1 MPKATILPQPRA
13 RALRK
18 PKGAINR
25 ITQDIRGLAQRM
37 ISEPGYV
44 DALNRRMKKGT
55 AGAIELLIW
64 HYAYGKPVETTRLI
78 GSTGGAVQI
87 KVVHEHHDD
96 AKVIDAKLVETQ
108 ELAEP
113 KNPDDWWGSRHRPLK
128 AKADETHPYIED
140 APAVPSADTTPPD
153 QLDAGADETEH
164 GS

>member
-1 MPKATILPQPRA
+1 MPRTILPTPRT
-13 RALRK
+13 RALQAGPGRRK
-18 PKGAINR
+18 GGTNK

-44 DALNRRMKKGT
+44 DALNRRMKQGT

-87 KVVHEHHDD
+87 KVVHEHHED
-96 AKVIDAKLVETQ
+96 AKPIDAQVIDTQAVTGETVPWFQ
-108 ELAEP
+108 
-113 KNPDDWWGSRHRPLK
+113 RPVVRDPNDSL
-128 AKADETHPYIED
+128 PSLI
-140 APAVPSADTTPPD
+140 APSIKDTESDTTPPD
-153 QLDAGADETEH
+153 QTDADADETEH

>member
-1 MPKATILPQPRA
+1 
-13 RALRK
+13 
-18 PKGAINR
+18 
-25 ITQDIRGLAQRM
+25 M

-44 DALNRRMKKGT
+44 DALNRRMRKGT

-87 KVVHEHHDD
+87 KVVHEHHED

-108 ELAEP
+108 ELAAP
-113 KNPDDWWGSRHRPLK
+113 KDPDDWWGSRHRPLK
-128 AKADETHPYIED
+128 AKAEDAPPYIED
-140 APAVPSADTTPPD
+140 TQPDTTSPD
-153 QLDAGADETEH
+153 HATPAPVDDEH